1 MVDQNDLLSFH
12 QILTN
17 ILEPN
22 NEIRKEAEAKLN
34 ALTSNIPLLIIYLSK
49 VLLSTTL
56 KGVKNL
62 CCLLLNKYLSAKHST
77 NSESN
82 WALLAN
88 QKEEFKGDILKA
100 YINENDAFIK
110 KKIVDLIIHVAECTY
125 EADETWADLTKL
137 VVEGIKVEIKPENLV
152 LLEAQVYLISQ
163 VYVILSEELNNYLL
177 TFLSVFQSYYKTEY
191 ISLRTRTS
199 EAIVGMM
206 YVLDKKDKKKLKP
219 FIYDIYKV
227 TLDSFQNPKE
237 EENLRRNIMNISE
250 IVSSMPGLLKAN
262 FSDLFI
268 LMGKISESKSI
279 MDGTTREMGFDI
291 IVSLVEKKKS
301 LLLKDRERTKVFLQ
315 SLFRYAFEMDD
326 EVDEKWV
333 TPATSSYI
341 DEAFVPEEQ
350 VEAAFSQID
359 RLIDY
364 LGFEFVMK
372 ELNEIIM
379 ELITNEEKV
388 WKYKY
393 VGFMMIAQIIEYV
406 SDIKSIEV
414 IIDTIISNLDNGH
427 PKIRYACM
435 QCVEQMSEHLQPKFQ
450 NLCHAIVLPKL
461 IQRLNDGALRN
472 QLQACETMQAFIEH
486 CHSEKIFRDNT
497 YIQDILNSLLSLF
510 SSDATPISLREA
522 ILNVC
527 SELTSVSDEFI
538 VPFAEKTFLIMID
551 FFSKVYSNP
560 TFKSLYGSL
569 IELITVIGPK
579 CQSSYTKYIPDIV
592 TALIV
597 IQDRIP
603 QSTDPLFE
611 NLKSAWSEVIP
622 IIKVNYPHLIEPI
635 FHSIMQLINNTPK
648 VYIQN
653 EIKQNS
659 QEDIT
664 QIDVLK
670 LLQEDKD
677 SLQISKEKINNN
689 ISTSETSDYA
699 GAIEV
704 LNTMIEKFGALFAP
718 YYKIAEQAIIPL
730 LAFES
735 NADIRIEASNTLYE
749 IISMIASTLES
760 NGSET
765 NTQDKE
771 VLCTLSKGYIV
782 LLFNTI
788 EKEGHNDAISAM
800 LDNMG
805 NIIEKVKDA
814 FLSELE
820 LNELSEKLLKI
831 FEKVERFRLS
841 IIEKK
846 KLVEEEDAKN
856 KDDGKHSDDEEEIEE
871 DDFADELQKDIEDI
885 EEVLVSIAD
894 VFGSIFK
901 THKERTLC
909 IVHKLKEQLLVKY
922 FMPNSSNFE
931 KKMGIFILD
940 DMIEHL
946 GQKLIPDIWDS
957 IIKIIVSF
965 ISDKDH
971 SLRQASAYGLGEI
984 ALNTVTDNSMT
995 PNFKDQLDQLFY
1007 ISLSKTLE
1015 ENPKVEEELE
1025 EWGSAKDNVV
1035 VAISKIIKNQ
1045 SQNITVEPW
1054 IKLYLENMPIQYD
1067 EEEAQEQHEE
1077 FFQMLKSNPDV
1088 MLGANSCNLPRV
1100 LQICSE
1106 IYQSKLSKEEQDT
1119 EIKNLFAS
1127 VKANPAYQQY
1137 AQEAKITCKE
1147 KKVLKKLISL
1157 LE

>member
-34 ALTSNIPLLIIYLSK
+34 ALTSNKPLLIIYLSK
-49 VLLSTTL
+49 VLLSTSL

-62 CCLLLNKYLSAKHST
+62 CCLLLNKYLSAKHSSQ
-77 NSESN
+77 SESN
-82 WALLAN
+82 WALLTN
-88 QKEEFKGDILKA
+88 QKDEFKSDILKA

-110 KKIVDLIIHVAECTY
+110 KKIVDLIVHIAECTY
-125 EADETWADLTKL
+125 EADETWADLSKL
-137 VVEGIKVEIKPENLV
+137 VIEGIKIEVKPENLV

-163 VYVILSEELNNYLL
+163 VYVILNEELTDYLG
-177 TFLSVFQSYYKTEY
+177 TFLSVFQTYYKTEY

-199 EAIVGMM
+199 EALVSMM
-206 YVLDKKDKKKLKP
+206 FVLDKKEKKKLKP
-219 FIYDIYKV
+219 FIFDIYKV
-227 TLDSFQNPKE
+227 TYDSFQNPKE

-250 IVSSMPGLLKAN
+250 IVNSMPGLLKAN

-301 LLLKDRERTKVFLQ
+301 LLLKDRDRTKVFLQ

-326 EVDEKWV
+326 EVDEKWI
-333 TPATSSYI
+333 TPVSSSYI

-350 VEAAFSQID
+350 VEAAFAQID

-379 ELITNEEKV
+379 ELITNDEKA

-406 SDIKSIEV
+406 NDIKSIEV
-414 IIDTIISNLDNGH
+414 IIDTIIGNLDNPH

-435 QCVEQMSEHLQPKFQ
+435 QCIEQMSEHLEPKFQ
-450 NLCHAIVLPKL
+450 NLCHGLVIPKL
-461 IQRLNDGALRN
+461 IQRFNDGALRN
-472 QLQACETMQAFIEH
+472 QLQACETMQAFVEH
-486 CHSEKIFRDNT
+486 CHAEKIFKEFN
-497 YIQDILNSLLSLF
+497 YIEQILNAILSIF
-510 SSDATPISLREA
+510 SNETTPISLREA

-527 SELTSVSDEFI
+527 SELTSVADENI
-538 VPFAEKTFLIMID
+538 IPYAEKTFLIMID

-560 TFKSLYGSL
+560 SFKSIYGSL

-579 CQSSYTKYIPDIV
+579 CELSYTKYIPDIV
-592 TALIV
+592 TALVV

-603 QSTDPLFE
+603 QTTDPLFE

-622 IIKVNYPHLIEPI
+622 IVKVHYPHLIEQI
-635 FHSIMQLINNTPK
+635 FNSIMILIGNTPK
-648 VYIQN
+648 VYIQT
-653 EIKQNS
+653 NS
-659 QEDIT
+659 NNNLEEELT

-677 SLQISKEKINNN
+677 SLHISKEKINN

-730 LAFES
+730 LNFES
-735 NADIRIEASNTLYE
+735 NAEIRIEASNTLYE
-749 IISMIASTLES
+749 IINMIASTLES
-760 NGSET
+760 NGSES
-765 NTQDKE
+765 NSQDKE

-846 KLVEEEDAKN
+846 KLVEEEAKN
-856 KDDGKHSDDEEEIEE
+856 VDDAKHSDDEEEIEE

-901 THKERTLC
+901 THKERTLS

-922 FMPNSSNFE
+922 FMPTSSNFE

-946 GQKLIPDIWDS
+946 GQKLIPDLWDS
-957 IIKIIVSF
+957 IIKIITSY

-984 ALNTVTDNSMT
+984 ALNTLVDNSLS
-995 PNFKDQLDQLFY
+995 PNFKNELDQYLFSA
-1007 ISLSKTLE
+1007 ISKALE
-1015 ENPKVEEELE
+1015 SNPKVESELE
-1025 EWGSAKDNVV
+1025 EWGSAKDNIV
-1035 VAISKIIKNQ
+1035 VAISKVIKNQ
-1045 SQNITVEPW
+1045 SQNITVAPW

-1077 FFQMLKSNPDV
+1077 FFQMLKSNPQI
-1088 MLGANSCNLPRV
+1088 MLGPDSANLPRV
-1100 LQICSE
+1100 LLICSE
-1106 IYQSKLSKEEQDT
+1106 IYQSKLSKEEQDN
-1119 EIKNLFAS
+1119 EIKNLFSS
-1127 VKANPAYQQY
+1127 VKDNPSYQLLI
-1137 AQEAKITCKE
+1137 QEAKSICRE
-1147 KKVLKKLISL
+1147 KKVLKKLVSL